1 MARNTE
7 QKKVSD
13 PETVSD
19 QEIWQAIRR
28 LDPDAEKDRSDIA
41 GIIALISLLCTIFI
55 VGVLLHLRGL

>member
-28 LDPDAEKDRSDIA
+28 LDPDAEKDASDIA
-41 GIIALISLLCTIFI
+41 GVITVISLLFI